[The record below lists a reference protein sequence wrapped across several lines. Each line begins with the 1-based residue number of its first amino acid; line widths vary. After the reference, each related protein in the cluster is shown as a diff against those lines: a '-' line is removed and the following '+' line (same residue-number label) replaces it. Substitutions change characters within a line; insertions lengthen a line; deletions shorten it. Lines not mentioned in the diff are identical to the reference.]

1 MGIDLL
7 GQQEEKK
14 SAPKQ
19 ARPFKWHQP
28 EKEEYQEKKTKKLKE
43 SKIKEGPQEVNL
55 ASRFQGGFFKKGLI
69 ILLVFVIIISGAS
82 VGYFF
87 LIYQPTIENE
97 GQANG
102 NINAIVIP
110 EPEPATNG
118 EPEPG
123 PATNGEPEPEPIRPL
138 PDTELKPLKG
148 ALIRFAEQE
157 DVYLVEDNGELRL
170 VDKDT
175 VIFKNGLNI
184 FQISPRRIYT
194 INQRF
199 ENIRKGRE
207 VVGQVDWDPRVLSS
221 QDLKNFLP

>member
-1 MGIDLL
+1 MICFS
-7 GQQEEKK
+7 
-14 SAPKQ
+14 SAVSSKDTPLSCIHSAYPSTLPHYESDGFSPQ
-19 ARPFKWHQP
+19 C
-28 EKEEYQEKKTKKLKE
+28 TK
-43 SKIKEGPQEVNL
+43 
-55 ASRFQGGFFKKGLI
+55 
-69 ILLVFVIIISGAS
+69 
-82 VGYFF
+82 
-87 LIYQPTIENE
+87 
-97 GQANG
+97 
-102 NINAIVIP
+102 
-110 EPEPATNG
+110 
-118 EPEPG
+118 
-123 PATNGEPEPEPIRPL
+123 
-138 PDTELKPLKG
+138 KG